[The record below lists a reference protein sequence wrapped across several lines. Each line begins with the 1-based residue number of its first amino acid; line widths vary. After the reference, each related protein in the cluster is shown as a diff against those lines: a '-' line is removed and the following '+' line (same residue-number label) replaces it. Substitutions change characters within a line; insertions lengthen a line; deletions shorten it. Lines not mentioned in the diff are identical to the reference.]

1 MNFVKQALMTTVV
14 VLVVIFVA
22 RKVPVIGPFVNQAL
36 MG

>member
-1 MNFVKQALMTTVV
+1 MTFVKHALMTTVV
-14 VLVVIFVA
+14 VLLVIFVA